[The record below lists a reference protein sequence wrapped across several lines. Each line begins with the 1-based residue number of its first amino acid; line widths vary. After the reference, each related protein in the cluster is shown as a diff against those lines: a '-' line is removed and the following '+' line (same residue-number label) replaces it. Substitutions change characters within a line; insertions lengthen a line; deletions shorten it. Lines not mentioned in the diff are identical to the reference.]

1 MPGFDGTGPQGAG
14 PMTGGGRGFCNPAA
28 NIYGR
33 RQGFGRGFGRGFG
46 PGIWYGRA
54 RGQYQP
60 FYGPA
65 YPEGPADELSSLKAE
80 ADYLKGTIDAINK
93 RIDELEKGTS
103 K

>member
-28 NIYGR
+28 GSYGL
-33 RQGFGRGFGRGFG
+33 RQGFGRGFG

-65 YPEGPADELSSLKAE
+65 YPVGPADELSSLKAE